1 MNVFMHTDK
10 ESSAGLGTLDNSGE
24 NKETMTKPNQKMS
37 YNYSENVNK
46 CNNN

>member
-10 ESSAGLGTLDNSGE
+10 ESSVGLGTLDNSGE
-24 NKETMTKPNQKMS
+24 NKEMMT

>member
-10 ESSAGLGTLDNSGE
+10 ESSVGLGTLDNSGE

-37 YNYSENVNK
+37 YKSSENVNK
-46 CNNN
+46 SNNN